1 MGAPQGPH
9 PRNPTGIRLPL
20 PVGLERL
27 AGRGRGCGGPLGTIW
42 EDRTRPLSSTAMHR
56 WWASCLERAGI
67 AHRPMH
73 EARHTAITDFLR
85 RTGNIKLAQMLAGHA
100 DIGTTANIYAH
111 LDTTDLES
119 ALRTLAEG

>member
-1 MGAPQGPH
+1 MQ
-9 PRNPTGIRLPL
+9 
-20 PVGLERL
+20 
-27 AGRGRGCGGPLGTIW
+27 
-42 EDRTRPLSSTAMHR
+42 
-56 WWASCLERAGI
+56 
-67 AHRPMH
+67 